1 MKKVVIAIDSFKGCL
16 PSAEA
21 GKAAAEGILSVFPE
35 CEVVCLPVADGGE
48 GMLDVLITATHGQ
61 YIRVSAHGPLM
72 ELRDTGYG
80 ISGDGETAFIEMARI
95 SGLPLVKPEQRNPM
109 LTTSYGT
116 GELIRD
122 ALNRGCRSFI
132 VGIGGSATNDAGLGM
147 LQALG
152 FRLLNK
158 EGQELG
164 TANGSILSEVARIDS
179 DSVHPA
185 LKHSRFTVACDVEN
199 PFYGLSGAAYVFAP
213 QKGADETMTKTL
225 DKGMRGLAEVICRTT
240 GKDIA
245 NRPGAGAAGGMGGSL
260 LAFLDAELKPGIQ
273 LMLDMLEF
281 RDKIKG
287 ADLIITGEGKADRQT
302 LMGKVPFGI
311 LKVAKQQRI
320 PVMLIAGS
328 IEDEEVLLRGG
339 FKGVRSINP
348 PSLSLEQ
355 AMLPE
360 VARMNIR
367 STVERI
373 CKNI

>member
-35 CEVVCLPVADGGE
+35 CEVMCLPVSDGGE
-48 GMLDVLITATHGQ
+48 GMLDVLIAATHGQ

-109 LTTSYGT
+109 LATSYGT

-122 ALNRGCRSFI
+122 ALNRGCRSFT

-164 TANGSILSEVARIDS
+164 TANGSTLSEVAQIDS
-179 DSVHPA
+179 ESFHPA

-213 QKGADETMTKTL
+213 QKGADKTMIETL

-281 RDKIKG
+281 SDKIKG

-311 LKVAKQQRI
+311 LKVAKKQRI
-320 PVMLIAGS
+320 PVMLIAGG

>member
-1 MKKVVIAIDSFKGCL
+1 
-16 PSAEA
+16 
-21 GKAAAEGILSVFPE
+21 
-35 CEVVCLPVADGGE
+35 
-48 GMLDVLITATHGQ
+48 MLDVLIAATHGQ

-122 ALNRGCRSFI
+122 ALNRGCRSFT

-164 TANGSILSEVARIDS
+164 TANGSSLSEVAQIDS
-179 DSVHPA
+179 ESFHPA

-213 QKGADETMTKTL
+213 QKGADKTMIETL

-240 GKDIA
+240 GKNIA

-281 RDKIKG
+281 SDKIKG

-311 LKVAKQQRI
+311 LKVAKKQRI
-320 PVMLIAGS
+320 PVMLIAGG